1 METLKKDKVLYWFF
15 IIVMYIF
22 VFQNLIQQYVN
33 FVGYFDELIAIM
45 IIPLLIIIL
54 SMKKK
59 WNIKKIDLVILSCLL
74 GILII
79 GVYANLRYQ
88 YQPINIVLSD
98 ILVFYKFFLVYYL
111 FQILNKEKLL
121 QTYSNK
127 ISKHIDIIVMGLFFF
142 TIINYIFEFFP
153 SEQKRYGI
161 MVNQLFYT
169 NPTSLVAICVFLLG
183 IKVYFTK
190 KINTITTYML
200 CIIIFTTLRIK
211 AIGFLVIFAI
221 ISIYV
226 CKKQEKI
233 TALKIGILAVICI
246 LIAHQQIEYYFIGAD
261 NSARASL
268 LSTSFKIANDYAP
281 IGTGFATFA
290 SHFSGESYSPL
301 YTMYGIQN
309 VYGLTKEKHNF
320 ISDSFWPMILG
331 QFGYLGTILY
341 LIVIVLIFRKIQL
354 QYNKENKYEYIAK
367 LATLAYLIISSTS
380 EAAFVNSF
388 AIGFAIVLAI

>member
-45 IIPLLIIIL
+45 IIPLIIIIL

-98 ILVFYKFFLVYYL
+98 IIVFYKFFLVYYL
-111 FQILNKEKLL
+111 FQILNKEKVL
-121 QTYSNK
+121 QKYSDK
-127 ISKHIDIIVMGLFFF
+127 IVKHIDFITIGLFLL
-142 TIINYIFEFFP
+142 TIINYIFELFP
-153 SEQKRYGI
+153 IGYRYGI
-161 MVNQLFYT
+161 MVNQLFYS
-169 NPTSLVAICVFLLG
+169 NPTTLAAISAFLLCTR
-183 IKVYFTK
+183 IYFSKKVNA
-190 KINTITTYML
+190 ISTYLL
-200 CIIIFTTLRIK
+200 CIMIFTTLRIK
-211 AIGFLVIFAI
+211 AIGFIVVFAI

-226 CKKQEKI
+226 CKAQKKI
-233 TALKIGILAVICI
+233 TALKIGILALICI

-290 SHFSGESYSPL
+290 SHFSGENYSPL

-341 LIVIVLIFRKIQL
+341 LIVILLIFRKIQL

-388 AIGFAIVLAI
+388 AIGFAIILAI